1 MTTLTSQGPATRGVP
16 VGVRTHLA
24 HAALQVI
31 AQEARVQVLHV
42 KGPAVDPSLGRP
54 LRSATDADVVVRP
67 TQVGRY
73 VEALAD
79 HGWEHVTSFA
89 TGSVFEHAATFYH
102 PSWGYADVHRVF
114 PGMTATQAFAVLWA
128 DRRLQ
133 AVAGL
138 PCPVPSLTAQRLLLL
153 LHVARNGSG
162 SLDPD
167 YERAWVRADAAERAR
182 IRRLA
187 VSVGA
192 QVGLAAALGELDR
205 YAADPAH
212 DLWFVLA
219 HGGTSRLEEW
229 RARFRAAPGPAAKTR
244 VVARSLLVNTD
255 HLAMRLGRR
264 PSHGEVA
271 AEFAG
276 RLTRAVGEARTFL
289 HRTDHE
295 RRQT

>member
-1 MTTLTSQGPATRGVP
+1 
-16 VGVRTHLA
+16 
-24 HAALQVI
+24 
-31 AQEARVQVLHV
+31 
-42 KGPAVDPSLGRP
+42 
-54 LRSATDADVVVRP
+54 
-67 TQVGRY
+67 
-73 VEALAD
+73 
-79 HGWEHVTSFA
+79 
-89 TGSVFEHAATFYH
+89 
-102 PSWGYADVHRVF
+102 
-114 PGMTATQAFAVLWA
+114 
-128 DRRLQ
+128 
-133 AVAGL
+133 
-138 PCPVPSLTAQRLLLL
+138 
-153 LHVARNGSG
+153 
-162 SLDPD
+162 
-167 YERAWVRADAAERAR
+167 
-182 IRRLA
+182 